1 MKKKITE
8 KDKRDWSNFVKSK
21 ENIEN
26 KDNNLKT
33 IKNKKK
39 EKTIDLHGYSLDEAN
54 KAIHDLIEKC
64 YFEGINKINVITG
77 KGSRSQNRK
86 NPYQSNRLGIL
97 KYSVPDYIIN
107 NMELLAKIKKIDLDS
122 IENSSKGNFEII
134 LKKND

>member
-8 KDKRDWSNFVKSK
+8 KDKKDWLNFIKSK
-21 ENIEN
+21 DDIEN
-26 KDNNLKT
+26 KDNNFKK
-33 IKNKKK
+33 IKNKRR

-77 KGSRSQNRK
+77 KGSRSKNKK
-86 NPYQSNRLGIL
+86 NPYQSNLLGIL

-107 NMELLAKIKKIDLDS
+107 NMELLAKIKKIDFDS
-122 IENSSKGNFEII
+122 IENSNKGYFEII

>member
-107 NMELLAKIKKIDLDS
+107 NMELLAKIKKLT
-122 IENSSKGNFEII
+122 
-134 LKKND
+134 